1 MENTGDSVPGVK
13 QWQWT
18 WRTVARFRKHLLHK
32 IRTNNVIR
40 PTACCVCLIKEY
52 YLGRTKGET
61 SFCPSCF
68 LARHFHPKMESSL
81 NGMASHS
88 GSCLYSEVV
97 VAQLCPTLCSPMDCI
112 TPGFPVLYCLPEFT
126 QTHVHWFDDAINH
139 LILCC
144 PLLLPSIF
152 PSIRVFSS
160 ESALHNRW
168 PKYWSFSFNISH
180 SNEYSGLFSFR
191 IDWLVLLAVQ
201 RTLKSLL
208 QHHSSEASIP
218 GLSALFMVQLSHLYH
233 VALPISPLVTTS
245 LFSMYLWAC
254 FFFCYIH

>member
-40 PTACCVCLIKEY
+40 PTACCVCLIKDY
-52 YLGRTKGET
+52 YLGRTKVET

-126 QTHVHWFDDAINH
+126 QTHVHWFDDAIQ
-139 LILCC
+139 
-144 PLLLPSIF
+144 P
-152 PSIRVFSS
+152 
-160 ESALHNRW
+160 
-168 PKYWSFSFNISH
+168 SH
-180 SNEYSGLFSFR
+180 SLSPPSAALNLSQHQGLFQWVSSSHQVAK
-191 IDWLVLLAVQ
+191 VLELQ
-201 RTLKSLL
+201 L
-208 QHHSSEASIP
+208 QHQSFQWIFRVVF
-218 GLSALFMVQLSHLYH
+218 L
-233 VALPISPLVTTS
+233 
-245 LFSMYLWAC
+245 
-254 FFFCYIH
+254 